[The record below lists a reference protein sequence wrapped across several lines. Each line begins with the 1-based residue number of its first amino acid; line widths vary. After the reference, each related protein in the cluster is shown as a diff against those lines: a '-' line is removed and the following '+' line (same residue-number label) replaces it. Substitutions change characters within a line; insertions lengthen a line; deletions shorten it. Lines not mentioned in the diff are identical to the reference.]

1 MAGALGSASKKSGP
15 WRHFGGTSQ
24 QQFGIHL
31 WRSLSR
37 SRTAREVDQ
46 RTRRI
51 KRNGAKSRKGVFV
64 LRASFIHRL

>member
-1 MAGALGSASKKSGP
+1 MAGALGSEQKIWTMASFWWDIAAAVWNS
-15 WRHFGGTSQ
+15 S
-24 QQFGIHL
+24 L
-31 WRSLSR
+31 ALALSR